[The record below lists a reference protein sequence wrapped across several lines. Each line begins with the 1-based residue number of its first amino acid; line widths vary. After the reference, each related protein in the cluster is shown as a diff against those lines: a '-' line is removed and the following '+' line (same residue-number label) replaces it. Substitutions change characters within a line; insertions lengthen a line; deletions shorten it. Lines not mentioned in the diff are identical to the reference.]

1 MVAAAQLSANQVAVR
16 IAWIRAARRAERRRP
31 TSRSALV
38 ETAIAW
44 LAQVTG
50 QAPDAARAKL
60 LLALGSGRDALSA
73 PTRDEAE
80 RALEVVAELAGGAA
94 VHARTL
100 AELRALLEELG
111 D

>member
-1 MVAAAQLSANQVAVR
+1 MVGQTEVSVEQVAAR

-31 TSRSALV
+31 ASRGALL

-44 LAQVTG
+44 LAQVTA

-60 LLALGSGRDALSA
+60 LFALGRSRDDFAA
-73 PTRDEAE
+73 PTRDQVEEALDTIA
-80 RALEVVAELAGGAA
+80 ALAADAA
-94 VHARTL
+94 VHSRTL
-100 AELRALLEELG
+100 AELRALLDELG